1 MSAPSLLLLDLDGV
15 LRRFPPDGP
24 VEDEFGLPRGT
35 LARVSSALAD
45 PALAGRATDEQW
57 RAAVRERL
65 VDAEG
70 LSAERVADAVTAW
83 SRAGE
88 VIPEALDLV
97 RRVRKRCRVAL
108 LSNATD
114 RLPRDLAALG
124 LDREVDA
131 VVTSARIGVAKPSPE
146 AFRRALRV
154 LQHSP
159 SGTLFCDDKAENA
172 DAARTVGIDAVHTPD
187 FPALHEALASR
198 GLLDDGVGTGS
209 AGPSGSL
216 LLVLHE
222 RDDAEDAAR
231 ELSAAGW
238 SPCAVHK
245 DLLAGEDDAEDADW
259 VVELITGPDDR
270 PASAHRGLLEE
281 LARRHDGFVTD

>member
-24 VEDEFGLPRGT
+24 VEDRYGLPRGT
-35 LARVSSALAD
+35 LARVSFPLSG
-45 PALAGRATDEQW
+45 PATAGRATDEEW
-57 RAAVRERL
+57 RSAVRERL
-65 VDAEG
+65 VGEG
-70 LSAERVADAVTAW
+70 LPAERAADAVAAW
-83 SRAGE
+83 TRVGE

-131 VVTSARIGVAKPSPE
+131 VVSSARIGVAKPSPE

-159 SGTLFCDDKAENA
+159 SGTLFCDDNAENA
-172 DAARTVGIDAVHTPD
+172 QAARTIGIDAVHTPD
-187 FPALHEALASR
+187 FAALHGALSSR
-198 GLLDDGVGTGS
+198 GLLDDGVGTGTS
-209 AGPSGSL
+209 GPSGSL
-216 LLVLHE
+216 LLVLHD
-222 RDDAEDAAR
+222 RDDAEEAAR
-231 ELSAAGW
+231 ELATAGW

-259 VVELITGPDDR
+259 VVELTTGPDDQ
-270 PASAHRGLLEE
+270 PAAAHRGLLEQ
-281 LARRHDGFVTD
+281 LAGRYDGFVTD

>member
-24 VEDEFGLPRGT
+24 VEDGFGLPRGT
-35 LARVSSALAD
+35 LARVSFSLAG
-45 PALAGRATDEQW
+45 PATAGRATDEEW
-57 RAAVRERL
+57 RAAVREQL
-65 VDAEG
+65 VAEG
-70 LSAERVADAVTAW
+70 LSPARAADAVAAW
-83 SRAGE
+83 TRTGE

-131 VVTSARIGVAKPSPE
+131 VVSSARLGVAKPAPE

-159 SGTLFCDDKAENA
+159 SGTLFCDDNAVNAE
-172 DAARTVGIDAVHTPD
+172 AARSIGIDAVHTPD
-187 FPALHEALASR
+187 FPALHEALSSR
-198 GLLDDGVGTGS
+198 GLLDDGVGGGAAGT
-209 AGPSGSL
+209 AGPL
-216 LLVLHE
+216 LLVLHD
-222 RDDAEDAAR
+222 RDDAEEAAR
-231 ELSAAGW
+231 ELGAAGW

-245 DLLAGEDDAEDADW
+245 DVLAGEDDLEDADW
-259 VVELITGPDDR
+259 VVELATGPDDR

-281 LARRHDGFVTD
+281 LAGRYDGFVTD

>member
-1 MSAPSLLLLDLDGV
+1 MSRPSLLLLDLDGV

-24 VEDEFGLPRGT
+24 IEDEHGLPRGT
-35 LARVSSALAD
+35 LARVSF
-45 PALAGRATDEQW
+45 ALAGPATTGRVTDEEW
-57 RAAVRERL
+57 RAAVRGQL
-65 VDAEG
+65 VSGEG
-70 LSAERVADAVTAW
+70 LSPDRAADAVAAW
-83 SRAGE
+83 TRTGE

-97 RRVRKRCRVAL
+97 RRVRGRCRVAL

-131 VVTSARIGVAKPSPE
+131 VVSSARLGVAKPAPD

-159 SGTLFCDDKAENA
+159 SGTLFCDDNEENA
-172 DAARTVGIDAVHTPD
+172 RAARTVGIDSVHTPD
-187 FPALHEALASR
+187 FPALREALSSR
-198 GLLDDGVGTGS
+198 GLLDDDVTAAPGG
-209 AGPSGSL
+209 ASGRL
-216 LLVLHE
+216 LLVLHD
-222 RDDAEDAAR
+222 RGDAEEAAR
-231 ELSAAGW
+231 ELAAAGW

-245 DLLAGEDDAEDADW
+245 DLLAGEDDVEDADW
-259 VVELITGPDDR
+259 VVELTTGPDDQ

-281 LARRHDGFVTD
+281 LAGRHDGFVTD

>member
-24 VEDEFGLPRGT
+24 IEDDFGLPRGT
-35 LARVSSALAD
+35 LARVSFALAG
-45 PALAGRATDEQW
+45 PATAGRATDEEW
-57 RAAVRERL
+57 RAAVRQQL
-65 VDAEG
+65 VAEG
-70 LSAERVADAVTAW
+70 LSPARAAGAVAAW
-83 SRAGE
+83 TRTGE
-88 VIPEALDLV
+88 VIGEALELV
-97 RRVRKRCRVAL
+97 RRVRERCRVAL

-131 VVTSARIGVAKPSPE
+131 VVSSARLGVAKPSPE

-159 SGTLFCDDKAENA
+159 SGTLFCDDNSVNTE
-172 DAARTVGIDAVHTPD
+172 AARTVGIDAVHTPD
-187 FPALHEALASR
+187 FPSLHEALSSR

-209 AGPSGSL
+209 AAASGPL
-216 LLVLHE
+216 LLVLHD
-222 RDDAEDAAR
+222 RDDAEEAAR

-238 SPCAVHK
+238 QPCAVHK
-245 DLLAGEDDAEDADW
+245 DVLAGEDDLEDADW
-259 VVELITGPDDR
+259 VVELTTGPDDR
-270 PASAHRGLLEE
+270 PASTHRGLLEE
-281 LARRHDGFVTD
+281 LAGRYDGFVTD